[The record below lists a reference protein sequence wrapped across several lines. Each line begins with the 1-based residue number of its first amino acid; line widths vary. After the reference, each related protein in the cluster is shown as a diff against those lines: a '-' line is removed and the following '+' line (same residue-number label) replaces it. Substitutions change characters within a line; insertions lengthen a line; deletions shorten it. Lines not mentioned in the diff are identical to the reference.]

1 MATSQTAQEIG
12 HLSPGAAAPAIAL
25 RRPRRRPKPS
35 RVVRYAI
42 LIAGALI
49 FVAPFAYMVTA
60 SLQPEGR
67 MFQNPPQWIPT
78 QPTLENFRTF
88 LGISN
93 IQAHANSQANV
104 GTATVLRWFFNSF
117 FVSSTVTF
125 GQLFFSSLAAYCF
138 AKRTFPLRNFLF
150 FLGLATMMVPG
161 QVTIIPTYIIMKHI
175 PLFGGNDIFGV
186 GGHGW
191 INSYWVLIVPSLVS
205 PFSIFL
211 LRQYM
216 RSIPDELI
224 DAARVDGA
232 SEFKIYRKIVIPLS
246 WPALAAVAIFTFQFF
261 WEDFYGPLIYIS
273 SPSLTT
279 VPLGL
284 ALFVVKNRT
293 AWSVLMSGSV
303 VATLPMILVFLVF
316 QRKFVQGISL
326 QGLKG

>member
-1 MATSQTAQEIG
+1 VATSQTAQELG
-12 HLSPGAAAPAIAL
+12 HLAPGAAAPAIAVP
-25 RRPRRRPKPS
+25 RPRRRPKPA

-42 LIAGALI
+42 LIAGAII
-49 FVAPFAYMVTA
+49 FIAPFAYMVTS

-67 MFQNPPQWIPT
+67 MFQNPPQWVPT

-88 LGISN
+88 LGISK

-117 FVSSTVTF
+117 FVSSTVTL

-161 QVTIIPTYIIMKHI
+161 QVTIIPTYIIMRHI

-191 INSYWVLIVPSLVS
+191 IDSYWVLIVPSLVS

-303 VATLPMILVFLVF
+303 VATLPMIVVFLVF

>member
-1 MATSQTAQEIG
+1 VQTTTEELG
-12 HLSPGAAAPAIAL
+12 HLAPGRAAPAVQA
-25 RRPRRRPKPS
+25 RRPRRRFKPG
-35 RVVRYAI
+35 RAVRYAI
-42 LIAGALI
+42 LIAGAVI
-49 FVAPFAYMVTA
+49 FVAPFAYMLTA
-60 SLQPEGR
+60 SLQPAGR

-88 LGISN
+88 LGLSSVEAN
-93 IQAHANSQANV
+93 QNSQANV
-104 GTATVLRWFFNSF
+104 GTATVLRWFFNSA
-117 FVSSTVTF
+117 FVASTVTL

-175 PLFGGNDIFGV
+175 PLFGGNNLFGV

-191 INSYWVLIVPSLVS
+191 IDSYWVLIVPSLVS
-205 PFSIFL
+205 PFAIFL

-273 SPSLTT
+273 SASLTT
-279 VPLGL
+279 LPLGL

-303 VATLPMILVFLVF
+303 VATLPMILVFLIF

-326 QGLKG
+326 QGIKG

>member
-1 MATSQTAQEIG
+1 VQTTQEIG
-12 HLSPGAAAPAIAL
+12 HLAPGSTPAVRPV
-25 RRPRRRPKPS
+25 RRPRRRVKPG

-42 LIAGALI
+42 LIAGAII
-49 FVAPFAYMVTA
+49 FVAPFAYMLTA

-78 QPTLENFRTF
+78 QPTLENFKTF
-88 LGISN
+88 LGISK
-93 IQAHANSQANV
+93 IEAHANSQANA
-104 GTATVLRWFFNSF
+104 GTLTVIRWFLNSS
-117 FVSSTVTF
+117 FVAGTVTL

-138 AKRTFPLRNFLF
+138 AKRAFPLRNFLF

-175 PLFGGNDIFGV
+175 PLFGGNDIFGI

-191 INSYWVLIVPSLVS
+191 IDSYWVLIIPSLVS

-232 SEFKIYRKIVIPLS
+232 SEFKIYRKVVIPLS

-284 ALFVVKNRT
+284 ALYVVKNRT
-293 AWSVLMSGSV
+293 SWSVLMSGSV
-303 VATLPMILVFLVF
+303 VATLPMIIVFLAF
-316 QRKFVQGISL
+316 QRKFVQGISV

>member
-1 MATSQTAQEIG
+1 VQTTQEIG
-12 HLSPGAAAPAIAL
+12 HLAPGSTAPAVRAV
-25 RRPRRRPKPS
+25 RRPRRRVKPG
-35 RVVRYAI
+35 RIVRYAI
-42 LIAGALI
+42 LIAGAII
-49 FVAPFAYMVTA
+49 FVAPFAYMLTA

-78 QPTLENFRTF
+78 QPTLENFKTF
-88 LGISN
+88 LGISK
-93 IQAHANSQANV
+93 IEAHANSQANA
-104 GTATVLRWFFNSF
+104 GTLTVIRWFLNSS
-117 FVSSTVTF
+117 FVAGTVTL

-175 PLFGGNDIFGV
+175 PLFGGNDIFGI

-191 INSYWVLIVPSLVS
+191 IDSYWVLIIPSLVS

-232 SEFKIYRKIVIPLS
+232 SEFKIYRKVVIPLS

-284 ALFVVKNRT
+284 ALYVVKNRT
-293 AWSVLMSGSV
+293 SWSVLMSGSV
-303 VATLPMILVFLVF
+303 VATLPMIIVFLAF

>member
-1 MATSQTAQEIG
+1 MQTTTTEELG
-12 HLSPGAAAPAIAL
+12 HLAPGRAAPAIPV
-25 RRPRRRPKPS
+25 RRPRRRFKPG
-35 RVVRYAI
+35 RAVRYAI
-42 LIAGALI
+42 IIAGAAI
-49 FVAPFAYMVTA
+49 FVAPFAYMLTA
-60 SLQPEGR
+60 SLQPPGR

-78 QPTLENFRTF
+78 QPTLENFKTF
-88 LGISN
+88 LGLSSV
-93 IQAHANSQANV
+93 QANQNSAANV
-104 GTATVLRWFFNSF
+104 GTTTVLRWFFNSA
-117 FVSSTVTF
+117 FVATTVTL

-161 QVTIIPTYIIMKHI
+161 QVTIIPTYIIMRHI

-191 INSYWVLIVPSLVS
+191 IDSYWVLIIPSLVS

-284 ALFVVKNRT
+284 ALYVVKNRT

-303 VATLPMILVFLVF
+303 VATLPMILVFLLF

-326 QGLKG
+326 QGIKG

>member
-12 HLSPGAAAPAIAL
+12 HLSPGAAAPAIAVP
-25 RRPRRRPKPS
+25 RRRRRPKPG
-35 RVVRYAI
+35 RGVRYAI
-42 LIAGALI
+42 LIAGAII
-49 FVAPFAYMVTA
+49 FIAPFAYMVTS

-93 IQAHANSQANV
+93 IEAHTNSQANV

-191 INSYWVLIVPSLVS
+191 IDSYWVLIVPSLVS

-303 VATLPMILVFLVF
+303 VATLPMIVVFLVF

>member
-1 MATSQTAQEIG
+1 VQTTEEIG
-12 HLSPGAAAPAIAL
+12 HLPPGSAAPAIKI
-25 RRPRRRPKPS
+25 PRRRRQIRFKPG
-35 RVVRYAI
+35 RLVRYAI
-42 LIAGALI
+42 LIGGALI
-49 FVAPFAYMVTA
+49 FVAPFAYMLTS
-60 SLQPEGR
+60 SLQPAGR

-78 QPTLENFRTF
+78 HPTLENFKTF
-88 LGISN
+88 LGLSSV
-93 IQAHANSQANV
+93 QAHENSQANV
-104 GTATVLRWFFNSF
+104 GTTTIVRWFLNST
-117 FVSSTVTF
+117 FVATTVTL
-125 GQLFFSSLAAYCF
+125 GQLFFGSLAAYCY

-161 QVTIIPTYIIMKHI
+161 QVTIIPTYIIMKHM
-175 PLFGGNDIFGV
+175 PLFGGNNIAGI

-191 INSYWVLIVPSLVS
+191 IDSYWVLIVPALVS
-205 PFSIFL
+205 PFSVFL

-232 SEFKIYRKIVIPLS
+232 GEFKIYRKIVLPLS
-246 WPALAAVAIFTFQFF
+246 APALAAVAIFTFQFF

-273 SPSLTT
+273 SNSLTT
-279 VPLGL
+279 LPLGL
-284 ALFVVKNRT
+284 ALYVVKNRT

-303 VATLPMILVFLVF
+303 VATLPMILVFLIF